1 MQPLSSPVGNLV
13 GMSNEES
20 RDRERERRTNIA
32 NLFISLLLT
41 AYLNVCLLHLYQSA
55 FTFVSIFITTKNCEE
70 ILPNWPAKILAR
82 NKLLLLV
89 QLFAS
94 VSVCVFALRGAFKAL
109 KLDYKEKS
117 VLQLSYS
124 S

>member
-41 AYLNVCLLHLYQSA
+41 AYLSVCLLHLYQYA

-94 VSVCVFALRGAFKAL
+94 VSVCVCLLCVVRLRRL
-109 KLDYKEKS
+109 N
-117 VLQLSYS
+117 
-124 S
+124 